1 MGHVVT
7 KKRAARAGLRS
18 RIARAWRATSH
29 GLPLLAV
36 LALPFVAGCTAI
48 LDIDK
53 DQCSADA
60 DCSSLFGVTA
70 PYLCVENVC
79 QRPTCNADSECRARG
94 GAFAT
99 AICSETEHLCAPA
112 QCNDNSQCGVGQ
124 TCDLTSNRCVKRDCD
139 TTEECLLKAPSP
151 TVQCMQG
158 FCVDPTWEC
167 IGKPDNRTRNA
178 SETGTIKV
186 KLLSSI
192 DQKPV
197 PGTTWT
203 IKVCTP
209 PQFDKDCANPVAVPT
224 PTYDAATGTV
234 TITGL
239 SYDMPVR
246 IMVDEIAL
254 KDPDGQTTI
263 IPIDFYTQKPPIG
276 VTEVPALRVVSR
288 AGLKALVDG
297 FADFSRSQGV
307 EQAVN
312 AALANIYGL
321 IFDCEDKLAGQVA
334 LTYTNAGGVALSPAP
349 VVLYF
354 NEQNVPSLTKKFSY
368 PTGVFS
374 TLNISL
380 ENINVATS
388 LVVSADAAG
397 NPIKV
402 RDIRTDYTMKLAA
415 FRQTTVHFYP
425 RNYAAK

>member
-7 KKRAARAGLRS
+7 KRESRAGLRS
-18 RIARAWRATSH
+18 RLARACSAAAQVVPLLTVTV
-29 GLPLLAV
+29 LPL
-36 LALPFVAGCTAI
+36 VAGCTAI

-53 DQCSADA
+53 EQCSTEA
-60 DCSSLFGVTA
+60 DCTGLFGVTA

-79 QRPTCNADSECRARG
+79 QRPTCAADAECRARG
-94 GAFAT
+94 GAFASS
-99 AICSETEHLCAPA
+99 ICSETEQLCAPA
-112 QCNDNSQCGVGQ
+112 QCNDNAQCGAGQ
-124 TCDLTSNRCVKRDCD
+124 TCDLGSNRCVKRDCD

-158 FCVDPTWEC
+158 FCVDPSWEC
-167 IGKPDNRTRNA
+167 IGKPDNRPRNA
-178 SETGTIKV
+178 SESGTIRV

-197 PGTTWT
+197 PGTTWS

-209 PQFDKDCANPVAVPT
+209 PQFDPECASPLAVPT

-246 IMVDEIAL
+246 MMFDETAL
-254 KDPDGQTTI
+254 KDPDGQTTL
-263 IPIDFYTQKPPIG
+263 IPIDFYTQRPPVG
-276 VTEVPALRVVSR
+276 DTEVPALRVVSR
-288 AGLKALVDG
+288 VGLKALVDG
-297 FADFSRSQGV
+297 FAAISAQQGV
-307 EQAVN
+307 TQVVN
-312 AALANIYGL
+312 SALANIYGL
-321 IFDCEDKLAGQVA
+321 VFDCEDKLAGQVA
-334 LTYTNAGGVALSPAP
+334 LTYTNAIGVALNPPP

-354 NEQNVPSLTKKFSY
+354 NEQNVPNLTRRFSY

-374 TLNISL
+374 TLNIAL

-388 LVVSADAAG
+388 LVVSADATGA
-397 NPIKV
+397 PTKV
-402 RDIRTDYTMKLAA
+402 RDIRTDYTMKLAPY
-415 FRQTTVHFYP
+415 RQTTVHFYP